1 VDEFILYIAPVLLG
15 ADAAPL
21 TGLTAAGGGAD
32 GARGG
37 RTESGFEIV
46 DTQRFAADVR
56 LILRPRGAAAS

>member
-1 VDEFILYIAPVLLG
+1 VLLG